1 MEEIIKKSNLKSFKF
16 KPNFFFPITPLQF
29 INLSR
34 TKVKINHKVSVIR
47 KYIGNNGECLNWLK
61 YEIVNNE
68 NNPILIIF
76 SGLTGSLD
84 DVYVRNIANEC
95 IINGGF
101 NTCIYQMRLLSE
113 NLKVDKNYLF
123 LIDDID
129 ETLDVIK
136 KEYGENKIYME

>member
-101 NTCIYQMRLLSE
+101 NTCIYQIRLLSE
-113 NLKVDKNYLF
+113 KL
-123 LIDDID
+123 
-129 ETLDVIK
+129 
-136 KEYGENKIYME
+136 